1 METRDILIS
10 ITITSIIFLVFKI
23 RKIMREH
30 KLLIDRLKKN
40 PSVQKQLEAMIYFR
54 GKENLSHKNL
64 RDSEIMRIISD
75 LENYYGF
82 RKISKSQVKLAFSE
96 LINEMNSKAKENH
109 EMYVEKTDITT
120 IDQFGGIQF
129 EYFLKSLFMKQGF
142 QVTMT
147 PGSGDQGVDLIL
159 NNGSRKIAIQAKR
172 YNVNS
177 KVGLSAIQEVYTGM
191 QVYGCNEAYVI
202 TTSHFTNQAIN
213 LGNKVGVKLL
223 DRNGLQKL
231 LNGKMR
237 L

>member
-1 METRDILIS
+1 MRDH
-10 ITITSIIFLVFKI
+10 
-23 RKIMREH
+23 R
-30 KLLIDRLKKN
+30 LLIDRVKKN
-40 PSVQKQLEAMIYFR
+40 PAVKKQLEAIIYFK
-54 GKENLSHKNL
+54 GKENLSYKNL

-82 RKISKSQVKLAFSE
+82 QKISKSQVKLAFSE
-96 LINEMNSKAKENH
+96 LINEMNSKAKENN
-109 EMYVEKTDITT
+109 EMYVEKTDFTT

-129 EYFLKSLFMKQGF
+129 EHFLKNLFMRQGF

-172 YNVNS
+172 YSVNS
-177 KVGLSAIQEVYTGM
+177 KVGLSAIQEVYTGK

-202 TTSHFTNQAIN
+202 TTSYFTSQAIN
-213 LGNKVGVKLL
+213 LGYSVGVKLI

-231 LNGKMR
+231 LSGKMR

>member
-1 METRDILIS
+1 METRDIIIS
-10 ITITSIIFLVFKI
+10 IAITSIIFLVIKI

-96 LINEMNSKAKENH
+96 LINEINRGAKENH
-109 EMYVEKTDITT
+109 EMHVEKTDIKT
-120 IDQFGGIQF
+120 IDQLAGIQF
-129 EYFLKSLFMKQGF
+129 EHFLKSLFIRQGF

-177 KVGLSAIQEVYTGM
+177 KVSVPAIQEVYTGK

-202 TTSHFTNQAIN
+202 TTSFFTNQAIIM
-213 LGNKVGVKLL
+213 GNKVGVKLI